1 MMSLEAAEHRAEC
14 SATRSAS
21 AALFDAFGAITTIG

>member
-1 MMSLEAAEHRAEC
+1 MMSLQAAEHRVEC

-21 AALFDAFGAITTIG
+21 AAPFGAFGAITTIG